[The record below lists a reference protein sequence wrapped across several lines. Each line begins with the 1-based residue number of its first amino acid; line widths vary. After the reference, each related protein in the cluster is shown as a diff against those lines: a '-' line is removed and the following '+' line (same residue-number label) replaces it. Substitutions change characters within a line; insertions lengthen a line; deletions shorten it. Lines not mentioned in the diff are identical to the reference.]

1 MFFRHFFLKQHSK
14 YTRHPAE
21 NTNHLFVRIWNWERI
36 NSHYTKNLGRE
47 TPLSLWF
54 RRNQFPFRYAGKKR
68 EKQDSKR
75 YSLPRPISLL
85 RRKFIERLQIYG
97 SECLSPRNVTR
108 KLKRGVVS
116 SRRNNLLSRTSR
128 FSINDIPAKD
138 TSTRPPLAK
147 FHRSRARY
155 TSQVIYSL
163 SWRTRSDVQAFVRA
177 ASHYSYVYAS
187 ETGGRAG
194 RQARIGKNR
203 PRWLFRRRKSPGRLW
218 WIARGVLLA
227 AGVSDSFLFSFF
239 VSSRSFALLSF
250 SLSLS
255 FSVFLLLPTF
265 FCKHR
270 LGWSDKREHARDGR
284 LLQ

>member
-1 MFFRHFFLKQHSK
+1 MIPKESIPIPLRGKKKERSKIVKDTVCHVRYHFFDG
-14 YTRHPAE
+14 
-21 NTNHLFVRIWNWERI
+21 
-36 NSHYTKNLGRE
+36 NSSNDCKFMDRNA
-47 TPLSLWF
+47 F
-54 RRNQFPFRYAGKKR
+54 RRGMWR
-68 EKQDSKR
+68 
-75 YSLPRPISLL
+75 
-85 RRKFIERLQIYG
+85 G
-97 SECLSPRNVTR
+97 SSSEASYPLGGTT
-108 KLKRGVVS
+108 S
-116 SRRNNLLSRTSR
+116 SREPRVSRLTIFPRKIRAHALRES
-128 FSINDIPAKD
+128 
-138 TSTRPPLAK
+138 K

-177 ASHYSYVYAS
+177 ASHYSYIYAS